1 VNKNTFWVLLPF
13 FIVLFNLK
21 VSAQLTD
28 TTLKQNYDVQIGSVY
43 LDPFESNYPLYN
55 GSQIFPYAI
64 RITNGFRNFLT
75 PGLLPATLTYDG
87 KTFKNIMSYYDLL
100 EGNLIIR
107 HFDKSNFVRLHAD
120 RVDRFTISEHTF
132 IRLKPDS
139 TNTNISAGFYDLL
152 HDGKL
157 KFLAKRWKT
166 LEEKATGTALE
177 RIIIEHTKYYLQ
189 QGQVYYEIDGKSDLL
204 KVLKPHNK
212 LVAKF
217 IKSQKL
223 NFTKKS
229 KEASILSTVRY
240 YDQAVK

>member
-1 VNKNTFWVLLPF
+1 VNKITFWVLLPLL
-13 FIVLFNLK
+13 IVLFNLR

-28 TTLKQNYDVQIGSVY
+28 TTLKKNDDIRVGSVY

-64 RITNGFRNFLT
+64 RITSGFRNFLT
-75 PGLLPATLTYDG
+75 PELLPATLTYDG
-87 KTFKNIMSYYDLL
+87 KTFKDIMSYYDLL

-107 HFDKSNFVRLHAD
+107 HFDKFNFVRLHAD
-120 RVDRFTISEHTF
+120 RVERFTISGHTF
-132 IRLKPDS
+132 IRLNSDS
-139 TNTNISAGFYDLL
+139 ANTVINAGFYDLM

-166 LEEKATGTALE
+166 LEKKATGTALE
-177 RIIIEHTKYYLQ
+177 RIITEHTKYYLQ

-204 KVLKPHNK
+204 KVLKPHDK
-212 LVAKF
+212 LAAKF

-223 NFTKKS
+223 KFNKKS